1 MLKRKLANAVITGLL
16 LTAGAANAAS
26 VFPSSTNEVS
36 ATGYAV
42 GIEGTMQASTG
53 ATHPVFPSAAIEQS
67 GVRESYAAVT
77 RGVRPGVAAAGSVF
91 PSSVNETGRL

>member
-1 MLKRKLANAVITGLL
+1 MLKRKVANVVIAGLL
-16 LTAGAANAAS
+16 LSAGAANAAS

-36 ATGYAV
+36 PTGYAL

-67 GVRESYAAVT
+67 GVRESYVGAI
-77 RGVRPGVAAAGSVF
+77 RGVRPSVAGTASVF
-91 PSSVNETGRL
+91 PISVNETGRL

>member
-1 MLKRKLANAVITGLL
+1 MLKRKLTNAVVTGLL

-36 ATGYAV
+36 PTGYVV

-53 ATHPVFPSAAIEQS
+53 ASQPVYPSAAIEQS
-67 GVRESYAAVT
+67 GVRESYVAAA
-77 RGVRPGVAAAGSVF
+77 RGVRPSVAAGASVF

>member
-1 MLKRKLANAVITGLL
+1 MLKCKLTNAVATGLL
-16 LTAGAANAAS
+16 LLAGAANAAL

-36 ATGYAV
+36 PTGYAV

-53 ATHPVFPSAAIEQS
+53 ATHPVFPSAAIEQN
-67 GVRESYAAVT
+67 GVRESYVATA
-77 RGVRPGVAAAGSVF
+77 RAVRPSVAGTAAVF